1 MMIASS
7 VTYDAYNNVLT
18 STTPGRTV
26 TTNEDWGD
34 TEEEKRKHL
43 LRRSTSPLGRVSAY
57 QYDAYGNRTQSKL
70 SASAAG
76 TAEALKSTM
85 VDLLIAYRSDWFY
98 DIISAR

>member
-1 MMIASS
+1 MMIATSA
-7 VTYDAYNNVLT
+7 TCDAYNNVLT

-57 QYDAYGNRTQSKL
+57 QYDAYGNRTQDMNMPEK
-70 SASAAG
+70 
-76 TAEALKSTM
+76 
-85 VDLLIAYRSDWFY
+85 
-98 DIISAR
+98 